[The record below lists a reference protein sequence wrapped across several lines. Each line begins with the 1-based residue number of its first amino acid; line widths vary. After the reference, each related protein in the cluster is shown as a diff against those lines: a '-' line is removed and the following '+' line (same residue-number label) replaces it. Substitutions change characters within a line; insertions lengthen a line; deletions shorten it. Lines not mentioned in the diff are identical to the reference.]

1 MHFLTGKATYPSN
14 FNEEEEEEEEEDPAD
29 DFFNYEVP
37 SNQRRV
43 QTQPQTASPPKKNVS
58 FQRHAVQHSIDQIY
72 DAEGDVRSREDVMD
86 DIDNDT
92 LASAQLRAEEQK
104 NAENLG
110 GRSSRQQLRS
120 AGLSQPMGSTGRSP
134 SRHDSATGRRTT
146 RSRSPAKR
154 STATVTSSRDGP
166 NPPQTTTSPAKTT
179 LQRGRNIFIGF
190 ESTPPEN
197 LTPQEKKDNKLDGD
211 VMNKIAI
218 MRDCINGLCKE
229 YLGFG
234 DGNRVHVWLRSLK
247 TEERRTLLNFSRAV
261 ADGGGDDKKWVE
273 IVSDPDNRKGLG
285 YGIIHRALVM
295 HVFGSLLFGAPQ
307 EVLDYLERMQLQQ
320 ENEDGFYRAEQ
331 RAEYITSYEIHHR
344 MDFNETHERKF
355 ATLKLGV
362 QIAEILRPLLD
373 FGPYTEGRYEQM
385 TQRLIS
391 IVSFAADFATLIR
404 KNGNTVLYQFGNTFK
419 GQVIDRSLVDISN
432 IEKMI
437 AEKEVPGSHEAL
449 TRILCAQPFYAY
461 RKGGGVMAERI
472 LEREENQVD
481 HSVAPELR
489 HLPRNQVRGRLI
501 NARDGYRHKILAKAV
516 IVGHWAEK
524 DQSGVSLDEAVHTLE
539 QGGCAQQ

>member
-1 MHFLTGKATYPSN
+1 MHTISKPQTAKPSTEQLSYYFRNSIHPSSQINRPVSDETFAIMHFLTGKAIYPSN
-14 FNEEEEEEEEEDPAD
+14 FNEEEEEEEEDPAD

-154 STATVTSSRDGP
+154 STATATSSRDGP

-197 LTPQEKKDNKLDGD
+197 LTPQEKKDNELDSD
-211 VMNKIAI
+211 VMNIIAT
-218 MRDCINGLCKE
+218 MRDSIEGLCNE
-229 YLGFG
+229 YLGFS
-234 DGNRVHVWLRSLK
+234 DGNRVHVWLKSLK

-261 ADGGGDDKKWVE
+261 ADGGGDNEKWVE

-320 ENEDGFYRAEQ
+320 ENEDG
-331 RAEYITSYEIHHR
+331 
-344 MDFNETHERKF
+344 MLN
-355 ATLKLGV
+355 
-362 QIAEILRPLLD
+362 
-373 FGPYTEGRYEQM
+373 
-385 TQRLIS
+385 
-391 IVSFAADFATLIR
+391 
-404 KNGNTVLYQFGNTFK
+404 
-419 GQVIDRSLVDISN
+419 
-432 IEKMI
+432 
-437 AEKEVPGSHEAL
+437 
-449 TRILCAQPFYAY
+449 
-461 RKGGGVMAERI
+461 
-472 LEREENQVD
+472 
-481 HSVAPELR
+481 SV
-489 HLPRNQVRGRLI
+489 
-501 NARDGYRHKILAKAV
+501 
-516 IVGHWAEK
+516 
-524 DQSGVSLDEAVHTLE
+524 
-539 QGGCAQQ
+539 

>member
-1 MHFLTGKATYPSN
+1 MHTISKPQTAKPSTEQLSYYFRNSIHPSSQINRPVSDETFPIMHFLTGKATYPSN
-14 FNEEEEEEEEEDPAD
+14 FNEEEEEEEEDPAD

-37 SNQRRV
+37 SNQRLV

-92 LASAQLRAEEQK
+92 LASARLRAEEQK

-154 STATVTSSRDGP
+154 STATATSSRDGP

-218 MRDCINGLCKE
+218 MRGRIKGLCEE

-234 DGNRVHVWLRSLK
+234 DGNRVHVWLKSLK
-247 TEERRTLLNFSRAV
+247 MEERRTLLNFSRAV
-261 ADGGGDDKKWVE
+261 ADGGGDYKKWVE

-307 EVLDYLERMQLQQ
+307 EVSDYLERMQLQQ
-320 ENEDGFYRAEQ
+320 ENEDG
-331 RAEYITSYEIHHR
+331 
-344 MDFNETHERKF
+344 MLN
-355 ATLKLGV
+355 
-362 QIAEILRPLLD
+362 
-373 FGPYTEGRYEQM
+373 
-385 TQRLIS
+385 
-391 IVSFAADFATLIR
+391 
-404 KNGNTVLYQFGNTFK
+404 
-419 GQVIDRSLVDISN
+419 
-432 IEKMI
+432 
-437 AEKEVPGSHEAL
+437 
-449 TRILCAQPFYAY
+449 
-461 RKGGGVMAERI
+461 
-472 LEREENQVD
+472 
-481 HSVAPELR
+481 SV
-489 HLPRNQVRGRLI
+489 
-501 NARDGYRHKILAKAV
+501 
-516 IVGHWAEK
+516 
-524 DQSGVSLDEAVHTLE
+524 
-539 QGGCAQQ
+539 